1 MKLIPSSKKLFYVLI
16 ICFALIFSFSSVLN
30 QYVNI
35 RSHNLNVMEAITEC
49 GDHNFSQ
56 ETAELCTEIMK
67 SQFMFRN
74 IGSSLSGMDAYDKA
88 KE

>member
-1 MKLIPSSKKLFYVLI
+1 MKLIPSSQKLFYILI
-16 ICFALIFSFSSVLN
+16 ACSALIFSFSSAIN
-30 QYVNI
+30 QYLNI
-35 RSHNLNVMEAITEC
+35 RSHNFKVMEAITEC

-56 ETAELCTEIMK
+56 ETAKLCTEIMK
-67 SQFMFRN
+67 SQFIFRN